1 MEGEIEIYRSTDAPY
16 YYMGNKVLISICVL
30 TLVVFVAQRE
40 YLRHLNRQKEKKWAG
55 MSDGEKALYQ
65 ADQAARELEGN
76 KRLDFRFKY

>member
-1 MEGEIEIYRSTDAPY
+1 
-16 YYMGNKVLISICVL
+16 MGNKVLISICSF

-40 YLRHLNRQKEKKWAG
+40 YLRHLNRQKEKKWAA
-55 MSDGEKALYQ
+55 MTDGEKTLYQ